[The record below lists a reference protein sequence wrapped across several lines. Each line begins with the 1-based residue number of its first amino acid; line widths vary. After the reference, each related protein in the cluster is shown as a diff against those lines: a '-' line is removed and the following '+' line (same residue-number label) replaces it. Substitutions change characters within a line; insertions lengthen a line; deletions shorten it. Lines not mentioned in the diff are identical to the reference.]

1 MPVRKM
7 YIASG
12 MVRWVMLPTF
22 IRLVPELSDEI
33 TTTKAIPSIKNN
45 IFLYF
50 PFKTFFSSA
59 TTIGI
64 ANGDDV
70 KEAFDILQSYAES
83 KSK

>member
-64 ANGDDV
+64 ANIINP
-70 KEAFDILQSYAES
+70 KNNELIL
-83 KSK
+83 

>member
-1 MPVRKM
+1 
-7 YIASG
+7 
-12 MVRWVMLPTF
+12 MLPTF
-22 IRLVPELSDEI
+22 IRLVLELSDEI

-70 KEAFDILQSYAES
+70 QEAFDTLQSYAES